1 MKKTKITP
9 GFVIQVYNTE
19 TDRFTSQEF
28 VAGEAVRWEEG
39 ESPDAIDASLPF
51 EMVQPPALLTPEK
64 IARDLM
70 IRKMVGKDE
79 AVEFAADAV
88 ISEGGDNG
96 AYVQC
101 WQWVSFDGHPVLDK
115 ESETERKPRS

>member
-1 MKKTKITP
+1 
-9 GFVIQVYNTE
+9 
-19 TDRFTSQEF
+19 
-28 VAGEAVRWEEG
+28 
-39 ESPDAIDASLPF
+39 
-51 EMVQPPALLTPEK
+51 MVQPPALLTPEK